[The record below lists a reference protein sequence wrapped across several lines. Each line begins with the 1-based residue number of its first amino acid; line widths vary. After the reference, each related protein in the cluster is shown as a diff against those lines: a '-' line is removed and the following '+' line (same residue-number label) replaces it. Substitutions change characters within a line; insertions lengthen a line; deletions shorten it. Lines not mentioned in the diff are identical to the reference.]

1 MQLSREILIR
11 LQRRV
16 CVVADVT
23 FVVHKEWLD
32 AIELLPIDQQ
42 DKIIADIIR
51 HGTELPAA
59 HADDPNVV
67 SYVNLL
73 RGRIDASK
81 NEYAKKKENGTT
93 NGRKK
98 MLDSKEVYRLAQ
110 LKMSAKEIAAQ
121 LGVGVDSI
129 YHDEGWK
136 KRNSSL

>member
-1 MQLSREILIR
+1 M
-11 LQRRV
+11 
-16 CVVADVT
+16 ADVT
-23 FVVHKEWLD
+23 FVVHKEWLE
-32 AIELLPIDQQ
+32 AIEMLSIEQQ
-42 DKIIADIIR
+42 DKIIADVIR
-51 HGTELPAA
+51 YGTELPAA
-59 HADDPNVV
+59 HADDPNII

-81 NEYAKKKENGTT
+81 NDYAKKIENGKA

-110 LKMSAKEIAAQ
+110 LKMSAKEIAAE

-136 KRNSSL
+136 KRGAPMWNGL

>member
-1 MQLSREILIR
+1 MT
-11 LQRRV
+11 
-16 CVVADVT
+16 DVT
-23 FVVHKEWLD
+23 FIVHKEWLD
-32 AIELLPIDQQ
+32 AIKMLPVDQQ

-51 HGTELPAA
+51 YGAELPAE
-59 HADDPNVV
+59 HEDDPNIV

-81 NEYAKKKENGTT
+81 SDYAKKVENGKT

-98 MLDSKEVYRLAQ
+98 VLDSNEVYRLAQ
-110 LKMSAKEIAAQ
+110 LQMSAKEIAAQ

-136 KRNSSL
+136 KRKSSL